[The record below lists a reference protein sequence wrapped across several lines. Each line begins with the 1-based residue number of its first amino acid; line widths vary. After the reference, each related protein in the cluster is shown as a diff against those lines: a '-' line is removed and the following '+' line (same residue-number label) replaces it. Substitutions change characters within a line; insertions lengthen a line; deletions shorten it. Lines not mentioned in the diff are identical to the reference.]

1 MVDYFVVSVFYCT
14 FAPSFIAR
22 NNGKNGNGKFIK
34 RGSREWND
42 NNRKKFDYRNRNPN
56 LQTMIHNALFQD
68 ELSKIPSVVKAQFD
82 LNYGIADKIDNI
94 LREQHLTQR
103 DLARMTGKRESEVS
117 KWLTGRHNFTLKTI
131 ALISTALGQPIITI

>member
-1 MVDYFVVSVFYCT
+1 
-14 FAPSFIAR
+14 
-22 NNGKNGNGKFIK
+22 
-34 RGSREWND
+34 
-42 NNRKKFDYRNRNPN
+42 
-56 LQTMIHNALFQD
+56 MIHNALFQE
-68 ELSKIPSVVKAQFD
+68 ELSKIPSAVKAQFD

-94 LREQHLTQR
+94 LRERHLTQR